1 METYEHSFLQHPT
14 IERKTE
20 MLDHYAKM
28 DGTKTKMD
36 EQYSALDSSYKYGD
50 GKNADL
56 YSGLGTL
63 LGTVGGAFITAGTN
77 KQIAQLQADI
87 AKSQNDLSY
96 QLGTERN
103 KLEAD
108 IAAKRD
114 ALQALIA
121 QQTLGV
127 NAQLQGQAQ
136 TEKLKQRKT
145 IILLIGGGVLLLG
158 SLGLFLYLRK
168 KRG

>member
-1 METYEHSFLQHPT
+1 MN
-14 IERKTE
+14 
-20 MLDHYAKM
+20 YAEIN
-28 DGTKTKMD
+28 GTTLI
-36 EQYSALDSSYKYGD
+36 QYPYG
-50 GKNADL
+50 
-56 YSGLGTL
+56 
-63 LGTVGGAFITAGTN
+63 F
-77 KQIAQLQADI
+77 AQLQADI

-96 QLGTERN
+96 QLGTEKN

-108 IAAKRD
+108 IAKKQAD
-114 ALQALIA
+114 LQALLA
-121 QQTLGV
+121 QQQLGV
-127 NAQLQGQAQ
+127 SATLQSQAQ